1 MITKEKIKET
11 NNDKYTRKNNII
23 DNQVNQYINKLD
35 NILDINIKIYTSV
48 VDTDGNINYRN
59 LKQTVIYKKA
69 RDLFSKIGKKSFT
82 NNNEKNLRNQC

>member
-69 RDLFSKIGKKSFT
+69 RDLFSKIG
-82 NNNEKNLRNQC
+82 EKIIYQQ